1 MNVKLPSV
9 TLNKNSTIQDVRRY
23 LVTLVD
29 AVERALQNAKEEE

>member
-9 TLNKNSTIQDVRRY
+9 TLNQNSTMQDVRRY

-29 AVERALQNAKEEE
+29 AIERALQNAKEEE